1 MIIHIEMHERDTH
14 AGRIAEYFRLR
25 KKVFHDRLGW
35 DVPVHDDQERDPLD
49 DLPCT
54 YALSLDPDGAVNA
67 GIRLVPTT
75 QTTLL
80 DLAFDGLVPDAVSFR
95 SPTIW
100 ELSRYCVDHDLATD
114 RLPAGLGLATLQLTL
129 ANFDY
134 ARRNG
139 ITHFIAVTEER
150 VFELTN
156 VFDLGAELLARRTID
171 GCRVVCTLFSIDGHA
186 LQLAEKF
193 RSLAA
198 PAGERAPRA
207 PPLPSCRDARSRAPA
222 PAASPQAP
230 GTSAPR
236 RQSPP
241 A

>member
-1 MIIHIEMHERDTH
+1 MVIHVEMHERDT
-14 AGRIAEYFRLR
+14 RAEAVAQHFRLR
-25 KKVFHDRLGW
+25 KKVFHDQLGW
-35 DVPVHDDQERDPLD
+35 NVPVHGDRERDPLD

-54 YALSLDPDGAVNA
+54 YALSLGSDGAVNA
-67 GIRLVPTT
+67 GIRLIPTT

-80 DLAFDGLVPDAVSFR
+80 DLAFDGLVPDAVNFR

-100 ELSRYCVDHDLATD
+100 ELSRYCVDHDLARD

-156 VFDLGAELLARRTID
+156 IFDLGVELLARRTID
-171 GCRVVCTLFSIDGHA
+171 GCRVVCTLFSIDERA
-186 LQLAEKF
+186 MQLAERF
-193 RSLAA
+193 RPFAPSDAAA
-198 PAGERAPRA
+198 PRVQ
-207 PPLPSCRDARSRAPA
+207 PPPSCKGATSRAPER
-222 PAASPQAP
+222 AASPEVRETA
-230 GTSAPR
+230 GSR
-236 RQSPP
+236 RRSPP
-241 A
+241 E

>member
-1 MIIHIEMHERDTH
+1 MIIHVETHERH
-14 AGRIAEYFRLR
+14 IRSGAVEEYFRLR

-35 DVPVHDDQERDPLD
+35 EVPVHGDQERDPLD

-54 YALSLDPDGAVNA
+54 YALSLDSTGVVNA
-67 GIRLVPTT
+67 GIRLIPTT

-114 RLPAGLGLATLQLTL
+114 RMPTGLGLATLQLTL
-129 ANFDY
+129 ANLDY

-156 VFDLGAELLARRTID
+156 VFDLGAELLARQEID
-171 GCRVVCTLFSIDGHA
+171 GCRVVCTLFSIDERA
-186 LQLAEKF
+186 MQLAEKF
-193 RSLAA
+193 RPLAFPQAGTA
-198 PAGERAPRA
+198 PMA
-207 PPLPSCRDARSRAPA
+207 PPQPSCRDATSHAPA
-222 PAASPQAP
+222 PAASPE
-230 GTSAPR
+230 GRETREST

>member
-1 MIIHIEMHERDTH
+1 MIIHVEMHERETS
-14 AGRIAEYFRLR
+14 AEPVAQYYRLR
-25 KKVFHDRLGW
+25 KKVFHDQLGW
-35 DVPVHDDQERDPLD
+35 SVPVHGDQERDPLD

-54 YALSLDPDGAVNA
+54 YALSLGLDGTVNA
-67 GIRLVPTT
+67 GIRLIPTT

-80 DLAFDGLVPDAVSFR
+80 DLAFDGLVPDAVDFR

-100 ELSRYCVDHDLATD
+100 ELSRYCVDHDLAKE

-150 VFELTN
+150 IFEMTN

-171 GCRVVCTLFSIDGHA
+171 GCRVVCTLFSIDERA
-186 LQLAEKF
+186 MRLAERF
-193 RSLAA
+193 RPLAA
-198 PAGERAPRA
+198 IDAAAPRA
-207 PPLPSCRDARSRAPA
+207 PQPPSCRDAMSRAPA
-222 PAASPQAP
+222 PAASPEAP
-230 GTSAPR
+230 ETSEPR

>member
-1 MIIHIEMHERDTH
+1 MIFHVEMHERETH
-14 AGRIAEYFRLR
+14 AEPVAQYFRLR
-25 KKVFHDRLGW
+25 KKVFRDRLGW
-35 DVPVHDDQERDPLD
+35 DVPISGDQERDPLD

-54 YALSLDPDGAVNA
+54 YALSLNSDGAVNA
-67 GIRLVPTT
+67 GIRLIPTT

-80 DLAFDGLVPDAVSFR
+80 DLAFDGLLPDAVNFR

-100 ELSRYCVDHDLATD
+100 ELSRYCVDHDLAKE
-114 RLPAGLGLATLQLTL
+114 RLPAGLGLATLRLTL

-150 VFELTN
+150 VFEMTN
-156 VFDLGAELLARRTID
+156 VFDLGAELLARRVID
-171 GCRVVCTLFSIDGHA
+171 GCRVVCTLFSIDERA
-186 LQLAEKF
+186 MLLAERF
-193 RSLAA
+193 RPFAA
-198 PAGERAPRA
+198 TDTPAPKA
-207 PPLPSCRDARSRAPA
+207 PPPLSCRDARSHAPA
-222 PAASPQAP
+222 PAASPEARE
-230 GTSAPR
+230 TSEPR

>member
-1 MIIHIEMHERDTH
+1 MIIHVEMHQREQH
-14 AGRIAEYFRLR
+14 ARAVGEYYRLR
-25 KKVFHDRLGW
+25 KKVFHDQLGW
-35 DVPVHDDQERDPLD
+35 DVPVVGDEERDPLD

-54 YALSLDPDGAVNA
+54 YALSLGPDGAVNA
-67 GIRLVPTT
+67 GIRLIPTT

-80 DLAFDGLVPDAVSFR
+80 DLAFDGLVPDAFNFR

-100 ELSRYCVDHDLATD
+100 ELSRYCVDHNLATD
-114 RLPAGLGLATLQLTL
+114 RLPTGLGLATLQLSL

-156 VFDLGAELLARRTID
+156 VFDLGAEVLARRTID
-171 GCRVVCTLFSIDGHA
+171 GCRVVCTLFPIDDRA
-186 LQLAEKF
+186 LRLAERF
-193 RSLAA
+193 RPLAA
-198 PAGERAPRA
+198 GPNGTALTA
-207 PPLPSCRDARSRAPA
+207 PPRPSCKDATSHAPE
-222 PAASPQAP
+222 PAASPEARQTAER
-230 GTSAPR
+230 T
-236 RQSPP
+236 RQSPR